1 MLFILG
7 DGGGPH
13 VDPLFTLYYTFFVIY
28 ILCMLYMKGNLRPL
42 IYKHLKSIRRA
53 VVDNFVT
60 KLSYIKEE
68 QLTDM

>member
-1 MLFILG
+1 
-7 DGGGPH
+7 
-13 VDPLFTLYYTFFVIY
+13 
-28 ILCMLYMKGNLRPL
+28 MLYMKGKPK